1 MSKTPAAVFVRRLSG
16 RFFVLS
22 LGIIPGPV
30 TGRTTELR
38 KMTAEDKPY
47 VLDMMRKFYRSDAVM
62 TNGSEEIFV
71 NDIEECL
78 SDSPFLEGFVFPDE
92 DGEIKGYAMIAHS
105 YSTEFGRRCICI
117 EDIYLEEEMRG
128 RGAASEFFDHL
139 RTRYPDSV
147 NRLEVE
153 TENERAIASYR
164 RNGFEEIPYHGMIRL
179 NSTKDEEDIDTD
191 LHAAGDGTAGILRR
205 ERNQ

>member
-1 MSKTPAAVFVRRLSG
+1 MSKTPAAVFVRRLLG

-47 VLDMMRKFYRSDAVM
+47 VLDMMRKFYSSDAVM
-62 TNGSEEIFV
+62 TDGSEEIFV

>member
-1 MSKTPAAVFVRRLSG
+1 MSKTPAAVFVRRLPG

-22 LGIIPGPV
+22 LGIIFGPV
-30 TGRTTELR
+30 TGRTAELR

-62 TNGSEEIFV
+62 TNGSEEIFW
-71 NDIEECL
+71 NYIEECI
-78 SDSPFLEGFVFPDE
+78 SDSPFLEGFVFSDE
-92 DGEIKGYAMIAHS
+92 NGEIKGYAMIAHS
-105 YSTEFGRRCICI
+105 YSTEFGRHCIWI

>member
-1 MSKTPAAVFVRRLSG
+1 MLSTGYLSMSGAAGRSHDRERSLTEMIKLRR
-16 RFFVLS
+16 
-22 LGIIPGPV
+22 
-30 TGRTTELR
+30 
-38 KMTAEDKPY
+38 MTAEDRPH
-47 VLDMMRKFYRSDAVM
+47 VLDMMRKFYSSDAVL

-71 NDIEECL
+71 NDIEECI

-92 DGEIKGYAMIAHS
+92 EGSVKGYAMIAHS

>member
-1 MSKTPAAVFVRRLSG
+1 M
-16 RFFVLS
+16 
-22 LGIIPGPV
+22 
-30 TGRTTELR
+30 TELR

-71 NDIEECL
+71 NDIEECI
-78 SDSPFLEGFVFPDE
+78 SDSPFLEGFVFSDE
-92 DGEIKGYAMIAHS
+92 NGEIKGYAMIAHS

>member
-1 MSKTPAAVFVRRLSG
+1 M
-16 RFFVLS
+16 
-22 LGIIPGPV
+22 
-30 TGRTTELR
+30 TELR

-71 NDIEECL
+71 NDIEECI

-92 DGEIKGYAMIAHS
+92 NGEIKGYAMIAHS

-179 NSTKDEEDIDTD
+179 NSTNDEEDIDTD
-191 LHAAGDGTAGILRR
+191 LHAAGGGTAGILRR

>member
-1 MSKTPAAVFVRRLSG
+1 MSKTPAAVFVRRFSG
-16 RFFVLS
+16 RFFCA
-22 LGIIPGPV
+22 IIRQNDRSQGEK
-30 TGRTTELR
+30 TELR

-62 TNGSEEIFV
+62 TDGSEEIFV
-71 NDIEECL
+71 NDIEECI
-78 SDSPFLEGFVFPDE
+78 SESPFLEGFVFPDE

-105 YSTEFGRRCICI
+105 YSTEFGRRCIWI

-128 RGAASEFFDHL
+128 RGAASEFLDFL
-139 RTRYPDSV
+139 KARYPDSV

-164 RNGFEEIPYHGMIRL
+164 RNGFEEMPYHEMIRL
-179 NSTKDEEDIDTD
+179 NSINEKVIDND
-191 LHAAGDGTAGILRR
+191 LHDAGGDAAGIMRR
-205 ERNQ
+205 KRDQ